1 MTNIRD
7 LIIKNQELDWAQFD
21 EQWRQGFDVNKVWSK
36 EIVFDLNDFANPN
49 LLLRWWD
56 ENSNN
61 HDLKQVLKADSELL
75 KFLNN
80 NDFQTNF
87 LNDQTKTN
95 KVIKRFFNF
104 II

>member
-80 NDFQTNF
+80 NDFEAKLQPY
-87 LNDQTKTN
+87 QSKAN
-95 KVIKRFFNF
+95 KFFKRFLD
-104 II
+104 